1 MPTIALCQD
10 HLMVLEKEKKLA
22 VVLVVVTTSKAFDT
36 ILEAHSLVA
45 KGVKLPTLQQ
55 SVQHVRNY

>member
-1 MPTIALCQD
+1 
-10 HLMVLEKEKKLA
+10 MVLEKEKKLA